1 MKSGILFAS
10 LLSLFLLHSC
20 VGGAGEQR
28 DEPGRGGDAPSSED
42 NTGGV
47 VTDPIEAPV
56 YVPEEVTVQPI
67 VVQPTP
73 VPEETTPTPPVA
85 IDKDRA
91 PKPTPRSEASEEPI
105 YKPMD
110 PGRRQT
116 TRPKPAQPGAIITE
130 TPVPISVPVPT
141 EELATTDPVITD
153 SSTAGIKVDSND
165 GKPALGGL
173 RGATASYECERD
185 MKLDSIHRVEL
196 VISKSLDTV
205 MILSRAASFENPDNI
220 EHEAIEIGDFV
231 SAQLIDPSN
240 GMNFQIS
247 TLSLEKQRITRRD
260 TFSYLWQWDVRPLQ
274 TGNLPLRLKVITEL
288 EGEMRDIPVF
298 DTQIRV
304 QSEEVPPKP
313 WWIIPASLA
322 VLLGLGTL
330 FYFKRKKQHA
340 IATLPLPEDVVREV
354 RALVSD
360 GETLE
365 ALGLLETRLA
375 NTHPAILDEVLLLKA
390 NYNKTRRKLS
400 LNQISQEAASVEYSK
415 VHTGILEI
423 LKV

>member
-1 MKSGILFAS
+1 MKSGIIFAS
-10 LLSLFLLHSC
+10 LFSIFLLHAC
-20 VGGAGEQR
+20 AGGSGEQHE
-28 DEPGRGGDAPSSED
+28 EPGRGDSPINED

-47 VTDPIEAPV
+47 ITDPIEAPV
-56 YVPEEVTVQPI
+56 YVPEEVTAEPIEVQPA
-67 VVQPTP
+67 P
-73 VPEETTPTPPVA
+73 VPEKEIPPPVA
-85 IDKDRA
+85 VERDRA
-91 PKPTPRSEASEEPI
+91 PKPAPRPEANEEPI
-105 YKPMD
+105 FKPMD
-110 PGRRQT
+110 PGREPT
-116 TRPKPAQPGAIITE
+116 SRPKPTQPGVITTE
-130 TPVPISVPVPT
+130 TPTQPV
-141 EELATTDPVITD
+141 EVETTDPVIID
-153 SSTAGIKVDSND
+153 SSTAEIKVDPND
-165 GKPALGGL
+165 GKASLGGL

-196 VISKSLDTV
+196 VLSKSLDTA

-220 EHEAIEIGDFV
+220 EHERVEIGDFV

-240 GMNFQIS
+240 GLNFQIS
-247 TLSLEKQRITRRD
+247 QLSLEKQRITRRD

-313 WWIIPASLA
+313 WWIVPASLA
-322 VLLGLGTL
+322 LLLALGTL
-330 FYFKRKKQHA
+330 YYFKRKKQHA
-340 IATLPLPEDVVREV
+340 TAMLPLPEDVVREV

-365 ALGLLETRLA
+365 ALGVLESRLA

-415 VHTGILEI
+415 VHTGILEL